1 MSLSPWEQDALDSI
15 KTGLA
20 DADPGLVA
28 RLAMFTRLA
37 AGEAM
42 PVREKLQ
49 AASRQAVQRGARR
62 SRRLYRRLDVSRT
75 MLLVWLV
82 TTLTLIA
89 AALVSSRTGGH
100 LNCTGSW
107 KPLCGNVTAADQP
120 VPERLASAG

>member
-20 DADPGLVA
+20 DSDPGLVA

-37 AGEAM
+37 AGETM
-42 PVREKLQ
+42 PVRDKLQ
-49 AASRQAVQRGARR
+49 VASREAVQRGA
-62 SRRLYRRLDVSRT
+62 RRLDVSRT

-89 AALVSSRTGGH
+89 AALVSSRTSGH

-107 KPLCGNVTAADQP
+107 KPLCGNVTAAAQP
-120 VPERLASAG
+120 VP

>member
-20 DADPGLVA
+20 DSDPGLVE

-49 AASRQAVQRGARR
+49 VASRQAVQRGARR
-62 SRRLYRRLDVSRT
+62 SRRLYRRLDLSRT

-82 TTLTLIA
+82 TSLTLIA
-89 AALVSSRTGGH
+89 AAVVSSRTSGH

-107 KPLCGNVTAADQP
+107 KPLCGNATAAAQP
-120 VPERLASAG
+120 VP

>member
-20 DADPGLVA
+20 DSDPGLVA

-62 SRRLYRRLDVSRT
+62 SRRLYRRLDLSRT

-82 TTLTLIA
+82 TSLTLIA
-89 AALVSSRTGGH
+89 AAVVSSRTSGH

-107 KPLCGNVTAADQP
+107 KPLCGGNTTAAAQP
-120 VPERLASAG
+120 VP